1 MVAPARM
8 VLMAMELIRF
18 RINSEGRVNIKYNIF
33 MCSLKERNSEP
44 QYDFDLC
51 QMELHWSRNW
61 QPIPVFLPGKL
72 DGQSSQ
78 TGYSPW
84 GQKESTQLSD

>member
-1 MVAPARM
+1 
-8 VLMAMELIRF
+8 MAMELIKF
-18 RINSEGRVNIKYNIF
+18 RINSEGRVNIKYSIF

-61 QPIPVFLPGKL
+61 QPIPVFLPGEGN
-72 DGQSSQ
+72 GQRSLVG
-78 TGYSPW
+78 TVHGIT
-84 GQKESTQLSD
+84 KESDTT